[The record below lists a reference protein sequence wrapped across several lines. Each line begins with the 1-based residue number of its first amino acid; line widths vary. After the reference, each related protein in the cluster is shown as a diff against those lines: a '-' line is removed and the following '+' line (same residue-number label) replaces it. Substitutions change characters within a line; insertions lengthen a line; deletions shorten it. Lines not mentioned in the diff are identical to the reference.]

1 MGIPEEYRRGFELGK
16 YYAHNGGTKMH
27 IIAETN
33 FSDMYHI
40 DPGGIMLVGEDRAG
54 GLQPIDGNLHGA
66 CNYYEIS
73 AQIFIEDLKPEEY
86 KFGNIRRQ
94 DKDTDY
100 KILDLPR
107 FFLYLYRNNELYL
120 FDFLDYYNEDG
131 LQINIIKEDVNGIFA
146 EFNKHVKPEEMALV
160 EKLIFERI

>member
-1 MGIPEEYRRGFELGK
+1 MGIPEQYRRGFELGK
-16 YYAHNGGTKMH
+16 YYAHNGGNKIH

-40 DPGGIMLVGEDRAG
+40 DPGTLMLIAEDRAG
-54 GLQPIDGNLHGA
+54 GLQPVDGNLHGA
-66 CNYYEIS
+66 INHYEIS
-73 AQIFIEDLKPEEY
+73 KEIFIADLKAEEY

-146 EFNKHVKPEEMALV
+146 NLSNYVTSDEMRLI

>member
-1 MGIPEEYRRGFELGK
+1 MGIPEQYRRGFELGK
-16 YYAHNGGTKMH
+16 YYSHTGGGKTH

-33 FSDMYHI
+33 FSDMFHI
-40 DPGGIMLVGEDRAG
+40 PPGGIMLIGEERDG
-54 GLQPIDGNLHGA
+54 SITPITGEFDGA

-73 AQIFIEDLKPEEY
+73 QEIFIEDLKPEEY

-94 DKDTDY
+94 NKDTDY

-146 EFNKHVKPEEMALV
+146 EFDKHVKPEERALV